1 MHSILARL
9 DPAQIVYRP
18 FPYIR
23 VRNALDPA
31 YYGELA
37 AAFPN
42 LDRIA
47 GAGPLPSNQVFR
59 SPACDVLADPATPA
73 IWREFFSYHCSG
85 AFLTELTHFWRIA
98 IMREYPDMEY
108 RFGKALE
115 QLSCSLRRYRA
126 GRPPESLRENM
137 RSDVTLDTQFVVNS
151 PVTEPSTVRGPHLD
165 KPYKL
170 FAGILYM
177 RLPGDQSTGGD
188 LLLYRLK
195 TRKPYFDRRQHI
207 DEGLVE
213 AFDEVK
219 YEPNTLVLWLNTPKA
234 VHGVSPRSPTQVPR
248 RYINFI
254 AECYRLQSD
263 TFFSLDRDAWA
274 RAYGRAK
281 SMVRRYMI
289 EGERRRSG
297 SM

>member
-9 DPAQIVYRP
+9 DPAQIVYQP
-18 FPYIR
+18 FPYVR
-23 VRNALDPA
+23 VSNALDFA
-31 YYGELA
+31 YYDELA
-37 AAFPN
+37 AAFPS

-47 GAGPLPSNQVFR
+47 GGGPLPSNQVFR

-73 IWREFFSYHCSG
+73 IWREFFSYHCSA
-85 AFLTELTHFWRIA
+85 AFLTELTRFWRSAIA
-98 IMREYPDMEY
+98 QEYPDIC
-108 RFGKALE
+108 RKFGKPVEDLN
-115 QLSCSLRRYRA
+115 CGMRRYRA

-151 PVTEPSTVRGPHLD
+151 PVIEPSTVRGPHLD

-188 LLLYRLK
+188 LLLYGLK
-195 TRKPYFDRRQHI
+195 TRKAHFDRRQHI
-207 DEGLVE
+207 DERLVE
-213 AFDEVK
+213 PFDEVK
-219 YEPNTLVLWLNTPKA
+219 YESNTLVLWLNTPKA
-234 VHGVSPRSPTQVPR
+234 VHGVSPRSPTQVHR

-254 AECYRLQSD
+254 AECYRLKSD
-263 TFFSLDRDAWA
+263 TFFSLDRDPWA

-281 SMVRRYMI
+281 RMVRRHMI
-289 EGERRRSG
+289 EDERRRSG